1 MPGVSQTIPAR
12 PAVGPILGA
21 TLITDSLDRVL
32 PCYAA
37 IGLHPV
43 AAANWGELAS
53 EAAHSDRYRS
63 VWLAV
68 EGAEAW
74 LRLLEIPEATM
85 RRRFGR
91 TGWFSLEVATNDVF
105 RLAEVIDRAPGF
117 EHIAG
122 PAPLDVSEHIIAM
135 QVAGPSGELYYF
147 TEVQREL
154 PPFDLYQ
161 PTRLLD
167 RLFIAVSSVR
177 SRSDT
182 LAFWSELTGIDG
194 LSFETRINILNR
206 GLGLAPDH
214 RMPVAT
220 MQLAAGSLIEIDQ
233 IPQASYIPP
242 VGAGIPA
249 QGIAQ
254 ISMVGSKDCWLTG
267 PDGEPVQVRTI
278 DDRR

>member
-1 MPGVSQTIPAR
+1 MSQTIPPG

-37 IGLHPV
+37 IGLMP
-43 AAANWGELAS
+43 AGSAKWGKLAS
-53 EAAHSDRYRS
+53 EAETGNAYRS

-68 EGAEAW
+68 EGAESW

-85 RRRFGR
+85 RPRFGH
-91 TGWFSLEVATNDVF
+91 TGWFSLEVATNDVH
-105 RLAEVIDRAPGF
+105 RLAQIIDCAPGF
-117 EHIAG
+117 ELIAG
-122 PAPLDVSEHIIAM
+122 PAPLDISEHIIAM

-167 RLFIAVSSVR
+167 RLFIAVSTVR
-177 SRSDT
+177 SRADS
-182 LAFWSELTGIDG
+182 LAFWSALTGMEG
-194 LSFETRINILNR
+194 LSFETKINILNR
-206 GLGLAPDH
+206 GLDLAPDY

-233 IPQASYIPP
+233 LPESALVDPLGP
-242 VGAGIPA
+242 KRPNR
-249 QGIAQ
+249 GIAQ
-254 ISMVGSKDCWLTG
+254 VTLAGPKDGWLNG
-267 PDGEPVQVRTI
+267 PDGEQVQICTSLP
-278 DDRR
+278 